1 MYAHNGQNKHS
12 YNLNRWYLERGMYTP
27 HTPTEAKR
35 STGLKQVMIIL
46 AHSQANIG
54 ARRESRKEQQ
64 QQNIKK

>member
-1 MYAHNGQNKHS
+1 MHTMGRINIATISIGGT
-12 YNLNRWYLERGMYTP
+12 LNEECTPP